1 MVRFRFDWD
10 FFFGGIANI
19 GIAMIAAANVAVFLN
34 EKSPTGLFLYG
45 TLIFI
50 LGYIGK
56 SIKD

>member
-34 EKSPTGLFLYG
+34 EKSTTELFLYG

-50 LGYIGK
+50 LGV
-56 SIKD
+56 